1 MDYFARRGRR
11 LKHCSPSVSGVL
23 LVGACG
29 MHLPRR
35 QSPTSLSV
43 RDGLAFSGRAGPQ
56 TRRRWC
62 FCECFGLWKRS
73 SLRDFDSEG
82 CADAVVLPTC
92 VGLVQLEVGCPCA
105 GCCTWSKASHRWF
118 SPPYFQL
125 KRTCDGMEGGGDGVR
140 WWEVGGGVR
149 GARCSAGCAAAANRV
164 VAGR

>member
-29 MHLPRR
+29 VHLPRR

-43 RDGLAFSGRAGPQ
+43 RDGLAFSGRAGPH

-62 FCECFGLWKRS
+62 FCECFGLWTRS

-105 GCCTWSKASHRWF
+105 GCCTWSKASWLLRRTAVRFERSVRWAQHLRC
-118 SPPYFQL
+118 SLTNRP
-125 KRTCDGMEGGGDGVR
+125 GGGAPDSRRSMCG
-140 WWEVGGGVR
+140 
-149 GARCSAGCAAAANRV
+149 
-164 VAGR
+164 